1 MKKLYFKMFLLKERF
16 VSSFISKLRENE
28 GAGVIE
34 VAVIILILIG
44 LSLIFKDKVTE
55 LLDNIFGSINS
66 GLPSL

>member
-1 MKKLYFKMFLLKERF
+1 MKGLCFKMLLLKERV
-16 VSSFISKLRENE
+16 VSGLVSKLKENE

-55 LLDNIFGSINS
+55 LLDSIFGNINS